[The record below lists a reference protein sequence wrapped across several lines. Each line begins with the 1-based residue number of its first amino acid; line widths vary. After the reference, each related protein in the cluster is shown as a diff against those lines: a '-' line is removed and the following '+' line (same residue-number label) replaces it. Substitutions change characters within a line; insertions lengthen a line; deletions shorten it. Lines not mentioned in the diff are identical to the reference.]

1 MKEYWNTHYIRSS
14 RHETIRGV
22 PDILFY
28 LSERSGGMDCLVP
41 VSNDKIIEMDLQHQE
56 GEEAE
61 NTYCEYFHY
70 VMDTEGIQYPNSPDD
85 ALILFSYL
93 IEKAGIEH

>member
-1 MKEYWNTHYIRSS
+1 
-14 RHETIRGV
+14 
-22 PDILFY
+22 
-28 LSERSGGMDCLVP
+28 MDCLVP